1 MSTPGPRRS
10 RKLAKP
16 LEDALRN
23 RLRDGGGEA
32 PPDLFP
38 AELNAA
44 LDAAV
49 SQLMRERPA
58 SKKVLART

>member
-1 MSTPGPRRS
+1 MQSPHPRRS

-16 LEDALRN
+16 LEEALRN

-38 AELNAA
+38 AELDAA

-49 SQLMRERPA
+49 EQLMADRVGA
-58 SKKVLART
+58 KKH

>member
-1 MSTPGPRRS
+1 MPTPSPRRS

-16 LEDALRN
+16 LEEALRI

-38 AELNAA
+38 AELDAA

-49 SQLMRERPA
+49 EQLMTDRSV
-58 SKKVLART
+58 SKKH